1 MTGKIE
7 MSDITMTEEQKLIAE
22 IAARLL
28 VANIARNG
36 MGRDSAHAHN
46 AVVFAR
52 QIVEMVKG

>member
-1 MTGKIE
+1 
-7 MSDITMTEEQKLIAE
+7 MTEEQKLIAE

-36 MGRDSAHAHN
+36 MGRDATHAHN